1 MSMELKKPAMAGT
14 TESSDVMV
22 MLRPNPAGGIVI
34 DLKSDVMVSFGDAIE
49 ATVRDVMKEFDVNDA
64 QVSIVDKGALDF
76 VIRARMQCAICRAA
90 EIQYY
95 WGKED
100 GYVKLAHA
108 YLHVRGRHQPGE
120 DDPGRVL

>member
-1 MSMELKKPAMAGT
+1 MELKKPAMAGT

-49 ATVRDVMKEFDVNDA
+49 ATVRDVMTEFDVNDA

-90 EIQYY
+90 EIQYD

-100 GYVKLAHA
+100 GYGK
-108 YLHVRGRHQPGE
+108 
-120 DDPGRVL
+120 

>member
-49 ATVRDVMKEFDVNDA
+49 ATVRDVLKEFDVADA

-90 EIQYY
+90 EIQYD

-100 GYVKLAHA
+100 DHGK
-108 YLHVRGRHQPGE
+108 
-120 DDPGRVL
+120 

>member
-1 MSMELKKPAMAGT
+1 MELKKPAMAGT

-90 EIQYY
+90 EIQYD

-100 GYVKLAHA
+100 GHGK
-108 YLHVRGRHQPGE
+108 
-120 DDPGRVL
+120 

>member
-34 DLKSDVMVSFGDAIE
+34 DLKSDVIVSFGDAIE
-49 ATVRDVMKEFDVNDA
+49 ATVRDVLKEFDVSDA

-90 EIQYY
+90 EIQYD

-100 GYVKLAHA
+100 GYGK
-108 YLHVRGRHQPGE
+108 
-120 DDPGRVL
+120 

>member
-1 MSMELKKPAMAGT
+1 MELKKPAMAGT

-49 ATVRDVMKEFDVNDA
+49 ATVRDVLKEFDVADA

-90 EIQYY
+90 EIQYD

-100 GYVKLAHA
+100 GHGK
-108 YLHVRGRHQPGE
+108 
-120 DDPGRVL
+120 

>member
-1 MSMELKKPAMAGT
+1 MELKKPAMAGT

-49 ATVRDVMKEFDVNDA
+49 ATVRDVLKEFDVNDA

-90 EIQYY
+90 EIQYD

-100 GYVKLAHA
+100 GYGK
-108 YLHVRGRHQPGE
+108 
-120 DDPGRVL
+120 

>member
-1 MSMELKKPAMAGT
+1 MELKKPAMAGT

-34 DLKSDVMVSFGDAIE
+34 DLKSDVIVSFGDAIE
-49 ATVRDVMKEFDVNDA
+49 ATVRDVLKEFDVNDA

-90 EIQYY
+90 EIQYD

-100 GYVKLAHA
+100 GHGK
-108 YLHVRGRHQPGE
+108 
-120 DDPGRVL
+120 

>member
-34 DLKSDVMVSFGDAIE
+34 DLKSDVIVSFGDAIE
-49 ATVRDVMKEFDVNDA
+49 ATVRDVLKEFDVNDA

-90 EIQYY
+90 EIQYD

-100 GYVKLAHA
+100 GYGK
-108 YLHVRGRHQPGE
+108 
-120 DDPGRVL
+120 

>member
-90 EIQYY
+90 EIQYDG
-95 WGKED
+95 GKED
-100 GYVKLAHA
+100 GYGK
-108 YLHVRGRHQPGE
+108 
-120 DDPGRVL
+120 

>member
-49 ATVRDVMKEFDVNDA
+49 ATVRDVLKEFDVNDA

-90 EIQYY
+90 EIQYD

-100 GYVKLAHA
+100 SYGK
-108 YLHVRGRHQPGE
+108 
-120 DDPGRVL
+120 

>member
-22 MLRPNPAGGIVI
+22 MLRPNLAGGIVI

-49 ATVRDVMKEFDVNDA
+49 ATVRDVLKEFDVADA

-76 VIRARMQCAICRAA
+76 VIRARMECAICRAA
-90 EIQYY
+90 EIQYD

-100 GYVKLAHA
+100 GH
-108 YLHVRGRHQPGE
+108 
-120 DDPGRVL
+120 DN

>member
-1 MSMELKKPAMAGT
+1 MELKKPAMAGT
-14 TESSDVMV
+14 TESSDVMI

-34 DLKSDVMVSFGDAIE
+34 DLKSDVMVSFGDAVE
-49 ATVRDVMKEFDVNDA
+49 ATVRDVLKEFDVNDA

-90 EIQYY
+90 EIQYD

-100 GYVKLAHA
+100 GHGK
-108 YLHVRGRHQPGE
+108 
-120 DDPGRVL
+120 